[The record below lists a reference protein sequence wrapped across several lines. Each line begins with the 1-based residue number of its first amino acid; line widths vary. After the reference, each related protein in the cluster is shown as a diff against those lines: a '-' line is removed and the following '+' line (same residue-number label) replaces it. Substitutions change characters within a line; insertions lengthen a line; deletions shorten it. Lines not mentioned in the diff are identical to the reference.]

1 VQQVADTA
9 AIFAEH
15 RDGIF
20 RYLSRIVGQSDVAGD
35 LTQEVFLR
43 ITRAGSAPAEATE
56 RRAWI
61 FTIARNLALNHQR
74 DKSRLPLIADVV
86 DVPRAATQE
95 VVVSVKSALAALAEI
110 DRHVFLLRE
119 AGGLSYDEIAAVEKI
134 SPDAVRSRLHR
145 ARQQLRDILGAPLD
159 AQKRRGIR
167 LDRRD

>member
-1 VQQVADTA
+1 LADTA

-20 RYLSRIVGQSDVAGD
+20 RYLTRIVGHADVAGD

-43 ITRAGSAPAEATE
+43 VTRAGSPPAEVAE

-74 DKSRLPLIADVV
+74 DRSRLPPMADVV

-95 VVVSVKSALAALAEI
+95 VVVSVRSALAALPDL
-110 DRHVFLLRE
+110 DRQVFLLRE

-145 ARQQLRDILGAPLD
+145 ARQQLREHLGAPLD
-159 AQKRRGIR
+159 AQRRRGIR
-167 LDRRD
+167 LERRD